1 MSWGDKSAAHWKFLA
16 SGKNRRHAKF
26 DINRVFNASI
36 FFLHLQPKCRIK
48 SDQYPGITRFY
59 SETCIAIN
67 FIFLIVTFLKF
78 SLKFNH
84 SNFLPISLLKREKK
98 LSIFGNND
106 YPYSDLKIYRRD
118 TDSFPE
124 CSTYRKL
131 LFLHSF

>member
-1 MSWGDKSAAHWKFLA
+1 MEKIDDMRNLTLIGCLTLRYFFCTCSQNVA
-16 SGKNRRHAKF
+16 SNRTNIRGLH
-26 DINRVFNASI
+26 ASI
-36 FFLHLQPKCRIK
+36 AKPALL
-48 SDQYPGITRFY
+48 
-59 SETCIAIN
+59 IN
-67 FIFLIVTFLKF
+67 FILLIVTFLKF